1 MLQIFRINFSVCGMR
16 PSEVR
21 SQTISAK
28 EAFMQRFNRMIAIG
42 GEDAKMHAYPWV
54 VQLKEPKKYGNE
66 PICGGAVINSR
77 SELFNL

>member
-1 MLQIFRINFSVCGMR
+1 
-16 PSEVR
+16 
-21 SQTISAK
+21 
-28 EAFMQRFNRMIAIG
+28 MQRFNRMIAIG
-42 GEDAKMHAYPWV
+42 GEDAKLNAYPWM

>member
-1 MLQIFRINFSVCGMR
+1 MI
-16 PSEVR
+16 
-21 SQTISAK
+21 TAK
-28 EAFMQRFNRMIAIG
+28 EAMQRYSNPLFNPWVIG
-42 GEDAKMHAYPWV
+42 GKDARMHAYPWV